1 MSLKFESVRNYNE
14 EAVFRSVHDSA
25 ARYPMLSDRPDL
37 LADVAC
43 VALNRLPPRYIRH
56 MVDMRFFTN
65 DEESAKND
73 AAVSAAVEFAFDFV
87 RSREGLRSP
96 G

>member
-1 MSLKFESVRNYNE
+1 MFTPFESVHNSNE
-14 EAVFRSVHDSA
+14 EAVFTRVLDIAPQHANFA
-25 ARYPMLSDRPDL
+25 ASPEL

-56 MVDMRFFTN
+56 KVDMDFYMSPEDRGRR
-65 DEESAKND
+65 D
-73 AAVSAAVEFAFDFV
+73 AAVSAAVDFAYGFV
-87 RSREGLRSP
+87 ESRMAGR

>member
-1 MSLKFESVRNYNE
+1 MFTQFESIHNSNE
-14 EAVFRSVHDSA
+14 EAVFGRVLETAPQHPKFA
-25 ARYPMLSDRPDL
+25 GNPEL

-56 MVDMRFFTN
+56 KVDMDFYMSP
-65 DEESAKND
+65 EERGRRDTAVA
-73 AAVSAAVEFAFDFV
+73 AAVDFAFGFV
-87 RSREGLRSP
+87 QSRLAGR